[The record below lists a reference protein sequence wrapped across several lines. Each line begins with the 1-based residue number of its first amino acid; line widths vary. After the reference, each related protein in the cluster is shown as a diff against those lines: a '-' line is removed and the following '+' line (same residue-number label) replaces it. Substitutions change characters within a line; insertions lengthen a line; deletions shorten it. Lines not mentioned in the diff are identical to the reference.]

1 MHAQSFWSGWIGG
14 HDTDIESYHWT
25 QYSVSV
31 SFFLGNVMYGVCVC
45 VRACVCACTCVC
57 TYNGVLVVIA
67 PCPRS
72 VCIYCLCFSSEIN
85 D

>member
-1 MHAQSFWSGWIGG
+1 MGMIQILKVIIGPN
-14 HDTDIESYHWT
+14 T
-25 QYSVSV
+25 VFSV

-45 VRACVCACTCVC
+45 ACVHVCVHACVCACAHVC